1 MMIRCSTLI
10 LRFRRR
16 LAGLVGGLCLLGA
29 NGPAQAELL
38 LVESFGGNFT
48 NFSPVGIAPGWRV
61 LALRDGVVT
70 DFTATTPG
78 DNFPNL
84 SHSPTATGVNGPGY
98 LVLGEGRNVSNVLAW
113 MDCRL
118 NLRECDSNSISFYS
132 KNDLASSTERLV
144 VRIGPQW
151 YATAAYFRD
160 DGGNT
165 DWKRNSFRFTTDP
178 NLWRLLDTNTL
189 MLGDAPAA
197 PLPAAE
203 IAALGILGQSS
214 GAGKIRV
221 DELQVRCGTVTMDP
235 TYRVGSWIWNANTT
249 DRQHSWFWKSFEVPA
264 HTTVSKARLR
274 ITADNSYEV
283 YLNGDKIGQGTDWR
297 RLTEY
302 DLTLLLTP
310 GPHVLAVQAFN
321 EVGAAGLVAGI
332 TVDLDDG
339 RALEIPTDASWRI
352 VPEGQKGWRTKTSAQ
367 PNWAPARV
375 VAALFEHEGFPDR
388 PRVLFPSALQP
399 PIIKFW
405 QRGWFQ
411 VTMLT
416 ISAIAAVFYFRLLA
430 RLALQ
435 SKAQQVLQRERA
447 RIARDIH
454 DDLGA
459 GLTQLVLLGETEQR
473 EAVTHPETRAKFERI
488 SEAGR
493 RLLGSIDEVVW
504 LVNSQRDS
512 LQDFEAYIC
521 RYAEN
526 FLRASSVRCR
536 LDVDAEVPQFNFSLA
551 ARRSLFLVIKEA
563 LHNAVRHSGATE
575 VALTIQVADEE
586 VRVSIKDN
594 GKGFDPAQGKPERNG
609 LTNMTQ
615 RMREVGGD
623 CRVLSQPGKGCS
635 VELVAPLIDREHG
648 VRGWWQRCTNFFGRK
663 KTLS

>member
-1 MMIRCSTLI
+1 MKACSRNLI
-10 LRFRRR
+10 LRSRRW
-16 LAGLVGGLCLLGA
+16 LAGLVGGFCLLGG
-29 NGPAQAELL
+29 NGPANAELL
-38 LVESFGGNFT
+38 LVESFGQNFT
-48 NFSPVGIAPGWRV
+48 NFSPVGAAPGWRAI
-61 LALRDGVVT
+61 ALQNGVVT
-70 DFTATTPG
+70 DYTAATPG
-78 DNFPNL
+78 DNYPNL
-84 SHSPTATGVNGPGY
+84 SHSTSASGVDGPGY
-98 LVLGEGRNVSNVLAW
+98 LVLGVGRYVSNTLAW
-113 MDCRL
+113 MDCQL
-118 NLRECDSNSISFYS
+118 NLRECDSNSISFYT
-132 KNDLASSTERLV
+132 KNDLASSAERLA
-144 VRIGPQW
+144 VRLGTQW
-151 YATAAYFRD
+151 YVTAAYFRD
-160 DGGNT
+160 DGGNV
-165 DWKRNSFRFTTDP
+165 DWKLNTFRFATTP
-178 NLWRLLDTNTL
+178 NLWQLLNTNTL
-189 MLGDAPAA
+189 TLGATPTA
-197 PLPAAE
+197 PLPGANISA
-203 IAALGILGQSS
+203 IGIFGQSV
-214 GAGKIRV
+214 GPGKIRV
-221 DELQVRCGTVTMDP
+221 DELQVRCGSVTMDP
-235 TYRVGSWIWNANTT
+235 ADRVGAWIWNANTT
-249 DRQHSWFWKSFEVPA
+249 DRQHCWFWKTFEVPA
-264 HTTVSKARLR
+264 RTAISKARLR

-283 YLNGDKIGQGTDWR
+283 FLDGEKIGQGTDWR

-310 GPHVLAVQAFN
+310 GVHVLAVQTFN

-339 RALEIPTDASWRI
+339 RALEIPSDASWRV
-352 VPEGQKGWRTKTSAQ
+352 VPEGQKGWHTKTTPQ
-367 PNWAPARV
+367 PNWPTARV
-375 VAALFEHEGFPDR
+375 VSRLHDYAGFPDR

-399 PIIKFW
+399 PVIKFW

-411 VTMLT
+411 ITMLT
-416 ISAIAAVFYFRLLA
+416 ISTIAAVFYFRLLA

-473 EAVTHPETRAKFERI
+473 EALAHPETRAKFERI

-563 LHNAVRHSGATE
+563 LNNAVRHSGATE
-575 VALTIQVADEE
+575 VALTIQVANDE

-609 LTNMTQ
+609 LTNMAQ
-615 RMREVGGD
+615 RMKEVGGD
-623 CRVLSQPGKGCS
+623 CRVVSEPGKGCC
-635 VELVAPLIDREHG
+635 VELIVPLIDRANG
-648 VRGWWQRCTNFFGRK
+648 VRGWWQRCTKFFGRK

>member
-1 MMIRCSTLI
+1 MKARFSNLIRRS
-10 LRFRRR
+10 RRW
-16 LAGLVGGLCLLGA
+16 LVGLGSGLCFLSASGLV
-29 NGPAQAELL
+29 NAELL
-38 LVESFGGNFT
+38 LAESFSQNFT
-48 NFSPVGIAPGWRV
+48 NFSPVGAAPGWRA
-61 LALRDGVVT
+61 LALRDGAVT
-70 DFTATTPG
+70 DFTTATPG
-78 DNFPNL
+78 DNYPNL
-84 SHSPTATGVNGPGY
+84 SHSTTATGVNGAGY
-98 LVLGEGRNVSNVLAW
+98 LVLGAGRSVSNALAW
-113 MDCRL
+113 LDCQL
-118 NLRECDSNSISFYS
+118 SLRDCESNSISFYT
-132 KNDLASSTERLV
+132 KNDLTSSTERLV
-144 VRIGPQW
+144 VRIGAQW
-151 YATAAYFRD
+151 YVTAASFRD
-160 DGGNT
+160 DGGNV
-165 DWKRNSFRFTTDP
+165 DWKLNSHRFTTTASA
-178 NLWRLLDTNTL
+178 WQMLDTNTL
-189 MLGDAPAA
+189 TLGATPTA
-197 PLPAAE
+197 PLPGTDISA
-203 IAALGILGQSS
+203 IGIFGQSV

-221 DELQVRCGTVTMDP
+221 DELQVRCGSLTMDP
-235 TYRVGSWIWNANTT
+235 TYRVGSWIWSANTT
-249 DRQHSWFWKSFEVPA
+249 DRQHCRFWATFEVPA
-264 HTTVSKARLR
+264 RTAVSKARLR

-283 YLNGDKIGQGTDWR
+283 FLDGDKIGQGADWR

-310 GPHVLAVQAFN
+310 GVHVLAVQAFN

-339 RALEIPTDASWRI
+339 RALEIASDASWHI
-352 VPEGQKGWRTKTSAQ
+352 VPEGQRGWRQKTSPQ
-367 PNWAPARV
+367 PNWATARV
-375 VAALFEHEGFPDR
+375 VSRLHDYPGFPDR
-388 PRVLFPSALQP
+388 PQVLFPSALQP
-399 PIIKFW
+399 PVIKFW

-411 VTMLT
+411 ITMLT

-473 EAVTHPETRAKFERI
+473 EALAHPETRAKFERI

-563 LHNAVRHSGATE
+563 LNNAVRHSGATE
-575 VALTIQVADEE
+575 VALTIQVANDE

-609 LTNMTQ
+609 MTNMTQ
-615 RMREVGGD
+615 RMKEVGGD

-635 VELVAPLIDREHG
+635 VELMAPLIDRAHG
-648 VRGWWQRCTNFFGRK
+648 LRGGWQRCAKLFGRK